1 MNWTELSLKKYNEIK
16 DLYLDTELS
25 DEDRLI
31 LQINILF
38 GVDPRSLQTIKNQK

>member
-16 DLYLDTELS
+16 DLYLDTERS

-31 LQINILF
+31 LQINL
-38 GVDPRSLQTIKNQK
+38 